1 MNRKTFAALTLT
13 IAAAGFAAPAVAHA
27 SSDDAWTAFRADV
40 EAACLK
46 AAEPL
51 FTSATA
57 RVDPFGSPSYG
68 LALLTGKVKGADS
81 EATAICVY
89 DKQSK
94 AAEIGGELPPPAE

>member
-1 MNRKTFAALTLT
+1 MNRKTFAALT
-13 IAAAGFAAPAVAHA
+13 IAAAACAMPGGVHA

-40 EAACLK
+40 EVACLK

-51 FTSATA
+51 LASATA
-57 RVDPFGSPSYG
+57 RVDPFGSQSYG
-68 LALLTGKVKGADS
+68 LALVTGKAKGADS

-94 AAEIGGELPPPAE
+94 TVEIGGELPQPPAP